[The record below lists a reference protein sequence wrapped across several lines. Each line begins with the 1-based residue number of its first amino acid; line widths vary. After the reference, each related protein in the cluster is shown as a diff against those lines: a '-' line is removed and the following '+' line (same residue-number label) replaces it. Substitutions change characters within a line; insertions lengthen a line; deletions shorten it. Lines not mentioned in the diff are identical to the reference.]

1 MKQTCSEMK
10 MGYNGYVPAVPESL
24 SDNMGDFGED
34 DYSYNQSNTNRIR
47 ENYHGSDEVYSPF
60 YYASF

>member
-1 MKQTCSEMK
+1 MK
-10 MGYNGYVPAVPESL
+10 MGYTGYVPAVPESL
-24 SDNMGDFGED
+24 SDSMGDFGQD
-34 DYSYNQSNTNRIR
+34 DYSYTPSDMNPIR

>member
-1 MKQTCSEMK
+1 
-10 MGYNGYVPAVPESL
+10 MGYTGYVPAVPQSL

-34 DYSYNQSNTNRIR
+34 DYSYNQSDMNRIR

>member
-1 MKQTCSEMK
+1 
-10 MGYNGYVPAVPESL
+10 MGYNGYVPEVPESL

>member
-1 MKQTCSEMK
+1 
-10 MGYNGYVPAVPESL
+10 MGYTGYVPAVPQSL

-34 DYSYNQSNTNRIR
+34 DYSYNQSNMNRIR